1 MLTKKLSVKRNSIFD
16 YIIIKDILNDKLNRN
31 ITIISIYL
39 NTQITKIRNN
49 NDIIVQLQ
57 KIFIDTK

>member
-1 MLTKKLSVKRNSIFD
+1 MLTKILSVKRNSIFD